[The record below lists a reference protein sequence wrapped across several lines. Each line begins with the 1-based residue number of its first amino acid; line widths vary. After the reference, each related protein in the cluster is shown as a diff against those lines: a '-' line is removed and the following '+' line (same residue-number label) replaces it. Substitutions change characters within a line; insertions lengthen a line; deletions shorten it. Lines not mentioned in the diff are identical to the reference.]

1 MLIEIG
7 VVLER
12 KSVFLFSIG
21 LFGRSTRKERNG
33 FLLAR
38 GHNNKL
44 DAYKAKYK
52 ILPRSFVVEED
63 QFEIATDT
71 MSES

>member
-12 KSVFLFSIG
+12 KSVFLCSIG
-21 LFGRSTRKERNG
+21 QFGRSTQKERNG
-33 FLLAR
+33 FQR
-38 GHNNKL
+38 SQKQL

>member
-1 MLIEIG
+1 M
-7 VVLER
+7 
-12 KSVFLFSIG
+12 SSC
-21 LFGRSTRKERNG
+21 
-33 FLLAR
+33 FLLDCLVVPHGKKGMVSSR
-38 GHNNKL
+38 GHKNKL